1 MKKLLNNI
9 RISLQSLYREVFPR
23 YCPICGCRLS
33 IGEWCL
39 CPSCTEKLPRT
50 NYYGRKENPTE
61 RRFVI
66 LGPRF
71 KRASSFLFYS
81 HDVPFSRIYT
91 AFKYNRDAH
100 MAVQM
105 GRLMALDLSESDFLN
120 TVDCIVPIPLTR
132 MRKLHRGYNQSEM
145 LARGFSSV
153 TGLPVVVDAVVRCHF
168 HQSQTH
174 LRGEAREKNVGDAFA
189 LVDASLIAGK
199 HVLLVDDI
207 ITYGSTMR
215 ACAKEVLKAE
225 GTTVSI
231 LSLGTSMLR
240 YNWEFPKYF
249 HVWDV

>member
-1 MKKLLNNI
+1 
-9 RISLQSLYREVFPR
+9 
-23 YCPICGCRLS
+23 
-33 IGEWCL
+33 
-39 CPSCTEKLPRT
+39 
-50 NYYGRKENPTE
+50 
-61 RRFVI
+61 
-66 LGPRF
+66 
-71 KRASSFLFYS
+71 
-81 HDVPFSRIYT
+81 
-91 AFKYNRDAH
+91 

-132 MRKLHRGYNQSEM
+132 MRELSRGYNQSEM

-153 TGLPVVVDAVVRCHF
+153 TGLLVVVDAVVRRHF

-174 LRGEAREKNVGDAFA
+174 LRYQDREKNVDDAFA

-240 YNWEFPKYF
+240 YNWGFPKYF

>member
-39 CPSCTEKLPRT
+39 CPLCTEKLPRT

-91 AFKYNRDAH
+91 AFKYNGDAH

-132 MRKLHRGYNQSEM
+132 MRKLHRGYN
-145 LARGFSSV
+145 
-153 TGLPVVVDAVVRCHF
+153 
-168 HQSQTH
+168 QSQTH